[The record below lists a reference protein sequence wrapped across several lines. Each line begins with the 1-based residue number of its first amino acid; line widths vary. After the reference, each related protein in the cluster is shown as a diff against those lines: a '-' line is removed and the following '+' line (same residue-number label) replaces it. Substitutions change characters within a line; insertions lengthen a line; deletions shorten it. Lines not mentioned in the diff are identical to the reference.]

1 LESLARFAGP
11 KAVGL
16 VLSGMGSD
24 GTLGLAAVGR
34 AGGRT
39 LVQDKASS
47 VVYGMPQSAIDLGVV
62 QRIVK
67 LEEIGS
73 VLRTEILE
81 VQERP

>member
-1 LESLARFAGP
+1 M
-11 KAVGL
+11 
-16 VLSGMGSD
+16 SGMGSD

-62 QRIVK
+62 QKIVK
-67 LEEIGS
+67 LDEIAG
-73 VLRTEILE
+73 VLRAEILE
-81 VQERP
+81 VQERE